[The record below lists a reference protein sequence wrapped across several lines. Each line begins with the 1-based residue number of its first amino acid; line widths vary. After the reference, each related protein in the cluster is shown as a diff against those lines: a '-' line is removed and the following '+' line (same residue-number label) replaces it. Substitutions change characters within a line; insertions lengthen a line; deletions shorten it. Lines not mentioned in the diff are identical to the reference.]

1 VLQHKYSAA
10 GQRGQS
16 PFVAP
21 GVGKHAGD
29 NQEADFG
36 ILPHDASED
45 RSAWLAEAK
54 KGHGVPLSGEW
65 LACGATQ
72 GLARGCASVRSRQL
86 TPPARTA
93 DFMNAQYFADI
104 TLGTPP
110 QSFKVILDTGS
121 SNLWVPSTKCSS
133 IACFLHTKYDNSA
146 SSTYKK
152 NGTEFKIQYGSG
164 AMEGYVSND
173 VLTIGDLKIKGQDF
187 AEATSEP
194 GLACAWCARASG
206 AATADALSTH

>member
-1 VLQHKYSAA
+1 
-10 GQRGQS
+10 
-16 PFVAP
+16 
-21 GVGKHAGD
+21 
-29 NQEADFG
+29 
-36 ILPHDASED
+36 
-45 RSAWLAEAK
+45 
-54 KGHGVPLSGEW
+54 
-65 LACGATQ
+65 
-72 GLARGCASVRSRQL
+72 
-86 TPPARTA
+86 
-93 DFMNAQYFADI
+93 MNAQYFADI